1 MIYHSHS
8 SLRDFSTRPDVV
20 PQEAPVSFI
29 VHLLFSALDVD
40 EQEHDAHEEADGA
53 DGDVRD
59 AEERVPAAEQRRRG
73 DDHTFGAAE
82 LLHAKS

>member
-1 MIYHSHS
+1 M
-8 SLRDFSTRPDVV
+8 
-20 PQEAPVSFI
+20 
-29 VHLLFSALDVD
+29 D

-59 AEERVPAAEQRRRG
+59 AEERVPAAEQRRRR

-82 LLHAKS
+82 LLHSKTWRKFDECQ